1 MFCDWVQ
8 IELYVRI
15 GWLTDLFLR
24 LTLWLFVRVVQ
35 DQICGMVYA
44 CGQMLHCAL
53 AKLVDA
59 EDKVVVIGHTV
70 YEILK
75 DVDTER
81 MVQIW
86 EREREKRCRY
96 FTSQALQ
103 KLIQTLVMHLHSKC
117 VHVLVVCSLR
127 CLYFCITL
135 FKVLTCLGSNFLFSL
150 GFSIQNK

>member
-15 GWLTDLFLR
+15 GWLTGLFLR

-53 AKLVDA
+53 AKLVDT

-86 EREREKRCRY
+86 ERERKTLSLFY
-96 FTSQALQ
+96 ILSFTKA
-103 KLIQTLVMHLHSKC
+103 HLHYITCIYIKNVFMC
-117 VHVLVVCSLR
+117 WLFVH
-127 CLYFCITL
+127 
-135 FKVLTCLGSNFLFSL
+135 
-150 GFSIQNK
+150 